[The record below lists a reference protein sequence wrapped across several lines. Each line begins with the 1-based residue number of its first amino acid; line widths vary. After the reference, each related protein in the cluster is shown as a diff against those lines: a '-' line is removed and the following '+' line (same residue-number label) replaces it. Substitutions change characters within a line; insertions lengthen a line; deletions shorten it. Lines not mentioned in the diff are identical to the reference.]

1 MLVNSKM
8 KDLIGA
14 SDQELVALLKKGD
27 EPAFIE
33 LYNRYKVRIV
43 GNLVKL
49 LRSEDLALEFSQ
61 ELFMKIWDT
70 RALLDPDKS
79 FRSYIFRISE
89 NMVMDF
95 FRKASRDKKL
105 HACLMEIQTELYSH
119 IEEDII
125 YAQESQLFKDAVA
138 LLPPQR
144 RQVFILCKL
153 EGKSYR
159 EVSELLGISTSTV
172 SDHLLKA
179 NKFLKQQ
186 INPRLLLSVSAIALV
201 IIEGM

>member
-1 MLVNSKM
+1 MAELKAYG
-8 KDLIGA
+8 D
-14 SDQELVALLKKGD
+14 DELVSLLKQGR
-27 EPAFIE
+27 ESAFIE
-33 LYNRYKVRIV
+33 LYDRYKLRIM

-70 RALLDPDKS
+70 RAMLDPDRS

-95 FRKASRDKKL
+95 FRKAARDKKM
-105 HACLMEIQTELYSH
+105 HARLMEIQTELYSH

-125 YAQESQLFKDAVA
+125 DAQESQLFKDAVD

-144 RQVFILCKL
+144 RQVFTLCKL
-153 EGKSYR
+153 EGKSYH

-179 NKFLKQQ
+179 NRFLKQQ
-186 INPRLLLSVSAIALV
+186 INPVLMLSVSAVALA

>member
-1 MLVNSKM
+1 M

>member
-1 MLVNSKM
+1 MA
-8 KDLIGA
+8 DLKTYG
-14 SDQELVALLKKGD
+14 DDELVSLLKQGS

-33 LYNRYKVRIV
+33 LYDRYKLRIM

-70 RALLDPDKS
+70 RAMLDPDKS

-95 FRKASRDKKL
+95 FRKAKRDRKM
-105 HACLMEIQTELYSH
+105 HARLMQIQTELYSH

-125 YAQESQLFKDAVA
+125 DAQESQVFKDAVA

-144 RQVFILCKL
+144 RQVFTLCKL
-153 EGKSYR
+153 EGKSYH

-179 NKFLKQQ
+179 NRFLKQQ
-186 INPRLLLSVSAIALV
+186 INPVLMLSVSAVALA

>member
-1 MLVNSKM
+1 M

-105 HACLMEIQTELYSH
+105 HVRLMEIQTELYSH